1 MYFQLAVY
9 YFFFFFFFVCVRFA
23 LILLHFMA
31 WWKEKLKDT
40 GNRRRV
46 LVMILTVPLI
56 VGSTI
61 GLFKNKRPE
70 SAPGNPITKARQ
82 EGQ

>member
-1 MYFQLAVY
+1 VFGSLS
-9 YFFFFFFFVCVRFA
+9 FF
-23 LILLHFMA
+23 FMA